1 MRRDKEL
8 ETAYTLSQRF
18 RQMIRQRAAAA
29 LDPWLVDCLAHGMPE
44 LVNFAS
50 GLQREQPVVQ
60 TALKLPYSEGH
71 VEGQVTKLKLLR
83 R

>member
-1 MRRDKEL
+1 
-8 ETAYTLSQRF
+8 
-18 RQMIRQRAAAA
+18 
-29 LDPWLVDCLAHGMPE
+29 MPE